1 MEQKRLNERKK
12 GPIRG
17 VVQVAEVLKIE
28 EEIIAMNDLFLYDP
42 QADSLERT
50 RFQSLAVEKL
60 SKAFNISINNVK
72 NAVQERVAI
81 LEDLGKEGV
90 VQSGDVNDFMLK
102 YYERYYRGG

>member
-1 MEQKRLNERKK
+1 
-12 GPIRG
+12 
-17 VVQVAEVLKIE
+17 
-28 EEIIAMNDLFLYDP
+28 
-42 QADSLERT
+42 
-50 RFQSLAVEKL
+50 VEKL
-60 SKAFNISINNVK
+60 SKALNVSINDVK